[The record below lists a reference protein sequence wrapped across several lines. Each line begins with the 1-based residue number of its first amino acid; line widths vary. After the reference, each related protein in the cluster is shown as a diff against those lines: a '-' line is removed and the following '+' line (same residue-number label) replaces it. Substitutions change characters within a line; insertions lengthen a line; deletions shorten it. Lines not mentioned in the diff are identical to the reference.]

1 MADAMKAQM
10 EMLTGKTLADDEGF
24 EELYASAL
32 GEEGGTLADIMRKF
46 EAPLRKETAQIDTD
60 VMRQTILGGSRTARL
75 ITEDDVEAGL
85 AEAGDIGKVGMPEA
99 ESTYRKGS
107 KELTGEAKSAQDQYQ
122 FAKAAQA
129 KDERGEDVNTAEWRA
144 QAEKLGI
151 NATMRG
157 KMLERTKFGVALDS
171 VYAENFAKFSKE
183 IQDSGGSFSES
194 PKFITTNPKTGEA
207 FKEGE
212 VVRAEEG
219 MIDLLGDTRGVQEAV
234 RSEDYAKYVKDY
246 PDLQAD
252 FNAKRKADPSLTI
265 EEYGQAHYERWGQA
279 EGREL
284 AMGGYTMQD
293 VGRTAG
299 FDESGKF
306 RGLSALAEDV
316 QAGHLSRQRERDLQ
330 DVSRLSGLYSDI
342 MQDYKPGT
350 KAALADASKVLE
362 AQKATLTGA
371 GAIDAPASVAGG
383 LGAITGTGVDPLTA
397 SRADALKAATG
408 YKADPTAAIDALT
421 AETGYEAAS
430 AAEIDPLT
438 AAISYDPSVGI
449 TGGQI
454 GADTLR
460 KALMSDA
467 ETSLA
472 GGLTQREQRQI
483 SEAFKAQSTMM
494 GRTFDQAGGL
504 AEAKARTL
512 EDRNRQAL
520 NRQYAQRVLGQEAGL
535 QESDLGRGLQA
546 SLANQ
551 QAANRAAEYGVGAGL
566 QREQAGA
573 QFTQQKSLADQQAAN
588 QAAQYGVG
596 AGLQREQVGA
606 QFAQQKAL
614 ADQQAANRAA
624 EYGIGAGLQREQAG
638 AQLGQQMDLAE
649 FAQAADA
656 AQYTA
661 QEDIQAQLANE
672 ANRQQAAS
680 FDVNALQQQQ
690 RLNEQLKQAG
700 TLGYVDAATRLAALE
715 DTTTLDPFQAV
726 LGRAGGGSLA
736 AGQSVF
742 GQAGYGLQSGPQY
755 LNPEAGLGFI
765 QNQATNAANMFN
777 AQQAAGATR
786 SAGMMGGLGAL
797 GGGLLGGLFS

>member
-1 MADAMKAQM
+1 M
-10 EMLTGKTLADDEGF
+10 E
-24 EELYASAL
+24 
-32 GEEGGTLADIMRKF
+32 
-46 EAPLRKETAQIDTD
+46 
-60 VMRQTILGGSRTARL
+60 
-75 ITEDDVEAGL
+75 
-85 AEAGDIGKVGMPEA
+85 
-99 ESTYRKGS
+99 
-107 KELTGEAKSAQDQYQ
+107 
-122 FAKAAQA
+122 
-129 KDERGEDVNTAEWRA
+129 
-144 QAEKLGI
+144 
-151 NATMRG
+151 
-157 KMLERTKFGVALDS
+157 
-171 VYAENFAKFSKE
+171 
-183 IQDSGGSFSES
+183 
-194 PKFITTNPKTGEA
+194 
-207 FKEGE
+207 
-212 VVRAEEG
+212 
-219 MIDLLGDTRGVQEAV
+219 
-234 RSEDYAKYVKDY
+234 
-246 PDLQAD
+246 
-252 FNAKRKADPSLTI
+252 
-265 EEYGQAHYERWGQA
+265 
-279 EGREL
+279 
-284 AMGGYTMQD
+284 
-293 VGRTAG
+293 
-299 FDESGKF
+299 
-306 RGLSALAEDV
+306 
-316 QAGHLSRQRERDLQ
+316 
-330 DVSRLSGLYSDI
+330 
-342 MQDYKPGT
+342 DYKPGT
-350 KAALADASKVLE
+350 KAALTDAREVLE